1 MSWIELVD
9 PDTAEGELADAFA
22 AGEAV
27 YGKVLEAWK
36 AVAHV
41 DGAFPSYLPYLRAAV
56 GPGQVEARIKDLAAV
71 RVGMLNGC
79 RYTVSHRVTSARK
92 AGVTEEDILGL
103 ADPDAAGYEER
114 LAVALAFAEELTLTP
129 PTVPPAEAPQAVST
143 PTLTRV
149 KGAFS
154 DPEIAELAL
163 SVSLWNALSRFH
175 RVLALELDMPEPP
188 AEDSPMPRNTRSAFS

>member
-1 MSWIELVD
+1 MTWIELVD
-9 PDTAEGELADAFA
+9 PAQAEGELADAFA

-41 DGAFPSYLPYLRAAV
+41 DGAFPAYLPYLRRAV
-56 GPGQVEARIKDLAAV
+56 GPGQVDPRIKDLAAI

-79 RYTVSHRVTSARK
+79 RYSVSHRVASARK
-92 AGVTEEDILGL
+92 AGVPEEDILGV
-103 ADPDAAGYEER
+103 ADPERAGFDER
-114 LAVALAFAEELTLTP
+114 LSAALAFAEELTLAPPAVP
-129 PTVPPAEAPQAVST
+129 PTDAPQAVSDA
-143 PTLTRV
+143 TLARI
-149 KGAFS
+149 KAAF
-154 DPEIAELAL
+154 DDAEIAELAL

-188 AEDSPMPRNTRSAFS
+188 AALDPALP

>member
-9 PDTAEGELADAFA
+9 PDAADGELAEAFA
-22 AGEAV
+22 AGEAA

-56 GPGQVEARIKDLAAV
+56 GPGQVDARIKDLAAV

-92 AGVTEEDILGL
+92 AGVPEQEILGL
-103 ADPDAAGYEER
+103 ADPEAAGYEDR
-114 LAVALAFAEELTLTP
+114 LAAALAFAEELTLAP
-129 PTVPPAEAPQAVST
+129 PTVPPAESPQAVSA
-143 PTLTRV
+143 PTLARM

-163 SVSLWNALSRFH
+163 SISLWNALSRFH

-188 AEDSPMPRNTRSAFS
+188 VELDPVAR